1 MNWFAGD
8 IQNACRVELSQ
19 KSVLV
24 QSTLAGLQA
33 YSVMRTV
40 GCLTDQKP
48 DPSLDSYCYVNAVQA
63 RNPSDMY
70 YYNLPLGTALPNGTR
85 SSCSACTKSVL
96 NVYEDA
102 HNKGGVPSLDST
114 YDDAVDKTQIAC
126 GMTYV
131 QAVNGA
137 TVRWTGLGSV
147 WWTALLGTMFVVG
160 ILGTS

>member
-1 MNWFAGD
+1 MFE
-8 IQNACRVELSQ
+8 VERNGRPLRLRGWRRERQLLSTGRQ
-19 KSVLV
+19 I
-24 QSTLAGLQA
+24 
-33 YSVMRTV
+33 
-40 GCLTDQKP
+40 
-48 DPSLDSYCYVNAVQA
+48 
-63 RNPSDMY
+63 
-70 YYNLPLGTALPNGTR
+70 PLGTALPNGTR